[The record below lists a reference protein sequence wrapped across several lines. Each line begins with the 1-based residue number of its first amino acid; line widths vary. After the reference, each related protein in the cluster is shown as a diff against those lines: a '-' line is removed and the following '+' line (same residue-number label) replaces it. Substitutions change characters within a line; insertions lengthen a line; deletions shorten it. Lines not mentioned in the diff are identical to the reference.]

1 VSPELAPDRLAPP
14 AGTLPV
20 VRLISLSPRLTWV
33 DAPPPR
39 LLAACGGRPGAF
51 NTTVNWGPDMLTGF
65 VRRRGHRP
73 AAALVALILLGALA
87 PACRPRGQAALP
99 YTQRIQ
105 ALRDAK
111 DRFFAAGAETPIPAG
126 RQQQFLPL
134 AYFAIDESYN
144 VAATLAPS
152 DREPAM
158 EMPTST
164 GQRRQMRRA
173 GTLKFALKGQ
183 PLQLTAFVEADS
195 ADMNRLFVPFGDMT
209 NGTETY
215 APGRYLDLE
224 RSPTGFYEVDFNK
237 AYHPYC
243 YYNETYDCPYPP
255 SENRLPL
262 PVRAGERIRKAS

>member
-1 VSPELAPDRLAPP
+1 MVT
-14 AGTLPV
+14 GFF
-20 VRLISLSPRLTWV
+20 PRRRHRPT
-33 DAPPPR
+33 
-39 LLAACGGRPGAF
+39 AAITALCVMGAF
-51 NTTVNWGPDMLTGF
+51 
-65 VRRRGHRP
+65 
-73 AAALVALILLGALA
+73 A
-87 PACRPRGQAALP
+87 PACTPRGQAPLP
-99 YTQRIQ
+99 YPQRVQ

-111 DRFFAAGAETPIPAG
+111 DRFFATSGETPIPAG
-126 RQQQFLPL
+126 RRQQFLPL

-144 VAATLAPS
+144 VAAALAPS
-152 DREPAM
+152 EREPAI

-164 GQRRQMRRA
+164 GQRRLMRRA

-183 PLQLTAFVEADS
+183 PLQLTAFVDADS

-224 RSPTGFYEVDFNK
+224 RSATGLYEVDFNT

-255 SENRLPL
+255 PENRLPL
-262 PVRAGERIRKAS
+262 PVRAGERIRKVS